1 MSGKPQLET
10 KQRSLQAVFDTNVFV
25 AAYLSK
31 SPHSPTLEL
40 LVRWQQ
46 GEFELLYSD
55 DLLVEIDE
63 KFSARGIS
71 EEHKDN
77 LLVELRD
84 RAAYVEVKPSDVEP
98 VITDDPDDDFIL
110 ACAVV
115 GQADYLVSYDA
126 HFDVLE
132 GEYRNVKIIEA
143 LPFLWVVRGDEPPPK
158 GQA

>member
-1 MSGKPQLET
+1 MGTERRL
-10 KQRSLQAVFDTNVFV
+10 RAVFDTNIFV

-31 SPHSPTLEL
+31 NPDSPTMEL
-40 LVRWQQ
+40 LRRWRQ

-63 KFSARGIS
+63 KFSARGIDD
-71 EEHKDN
+71 EHKDS

-84 RAAYVEVKPSDVEP
+84 FATYVEVKPSDVKP
-98 VITDDPDDDFIL
+98 VITADPDDDFIL

-115 GQADYLVSYDA
+115 GRAGYLVSYDA

-132 GEYRNVKIIEA
+132 GEYRGIKITEA
-143 LPFLWVVRGDEPPPK
+143 LPFLWAVRGDRPPLFK
-158 GQA
+158 

>member
-1 MSGKPQLET
+1 MGTERRRL
-10 KQRSLQAVFDTNVFV
+10 RAVFDTNIFV

-31 SPHSPTLEL
+31 NPDSPTMEL
-40 LVRWQQ
+40 LRRWLQ

-71 EEHKDN
+71 DEHKDS

-84 RAAYVEVKPSDVEP
+84 FATYVEVKPSDVKP
-98 VITDDPDDDFIL
+98 VIAADPDDDFIL

-115 GQADYLVSYDA
+115 GRADYLVSYDA

-132 GEYRNVKIIEA
+132 GEYRGIKITEA
-143 LPFLWVVRGDEPPPK
+143 LPFLWAVRGDRPPLFK
-158 GQA
+158 